1 MNQRAYLVKKKKK
14 KKAVCAFKS
23 SCGGCS
29 LGTRLK
35 PSTCI
40 LADDQKEILSPYCC
54 QFQFIRGKCHLLILT
69 TMHNGR
75 RSKLCERGQYSRAV
89 GYVVM
94 SAAKKKTESW
104 TRGFCVTLGCSQVPL
119 CSLPPPQNAKRLP
132 RSHTKSWRETDRE
145 EISLKEKHIRLQHL
159 DTQAYSPERHAN
171 ANAADLAADW
181 TVCFTRCTL
190 NF

>member
-1 MNQRAYLVKKKKK
+1 MTNEPKSLFSKKKKK
-14 KKAVCAFKS
+14 QQAVCAFKS

-75 RSKLCERGQYSRAV
+75 RSKLCERGQYSWAV

-119 CSLPPPQNAKRLP
+119 CSLPPPPKCKTPSSLAHKELARNRPWRNLFE
-132 RSHTKSWRETDRE
+132 RET
-145 EISLKEKHIRLQHL
+145 H
-159 DTQAYSPERHAN
+159 
-171 ANAADLAADW
+171 
-181 TVCFTRCTL
+181 
-190 NF
+190 